1 MLSLWLL
8 SPNLSSH
15 CLRLSASLVPAGFGT
30 PGGLYLVPIRP
41 PRLGACLEARDG
53 IFLLLLGQEVKG
65 HLQANGLHVIL
76 AQRRGHVHVQLRK
89 RPMWWE
95 EKAEGPAKGTV
106 MPATLSWGLEGSHL
120 QPSVFTQDPYLTSA
134 TVRKDGALL

>member
-76 AQRRGHVHVQLRK
+76 AQRRGHVHVQLQ
-89 RPMWWE
+89 E
-95 EKAEGPAKGTV
+95 AAYVVGGEG
-106 MPATLSWGLEGSHL
+106 
-120 QPSVFTQDPYLTSA
+120 
-134 TVRKDGALL
+134 